1 MISGLAILSLSPDG
15 DEEPQ
20 QYPRFEFNLNNTSQQ
35 VQQQNQ
41 ESYLPY
47 NDCTI
52 RNNISLLRKE
62 EQGLSTT
69 AASSPSSS
77 STKLVYIQSTISKS
91 PENSDIQSNLSSSND
106 TKNFASWQHFSART
120 IIEMHEKDSRS

>member
-1 MISGLAILSLSPDG
+1 MISGLAILSLSPDD

-35 VQQQNQ
+35 MQQQNQ
-41 ESYLPY
+41 ESSLAF
-47 NDCTI
+47 NGCTI
-52 RNNISLLRKE
+52 WNNISLLSKG

-77 STKLVYIQSTISKS
+77 STKLVCAQPTTSKSPDNSVIQSTLS
-91 PENSDIQSNLSSSND
+91 PD
-106 TKNFASWQHFSART
+106 TNNFASWQHFSARA
-120 IIEMHEKDSRS
+120 IIEMHEKDNHS